1 MAILHAKK
9 ENFEEILENHPL
21 ILLNFWAE
29 WCAPCR
35 AFIETLAVFDENEPV
50 QVVKIN
56 TQREEELMER
66 FEVQGLPYSILLK
79 NGEKIGEIKG
89 KCSYEVLK
97 QKIDT
102 ILAEERE

>member
-35 AFIETLAVFDENEPV
+35 AFIETLVTLDENEPV

-66 FEVQGLPYSILLK
+66 FEVQGLPYSIILK
-79 NGEKIGEIKG
+79 NGKKNRGDQRKMQ
-89 KCSYEVLK
+89 L
-97 QKIDT
+97 
-102 ILAEERE
+102 